1 MKSKIKISLF
11 VFLLLIPAWNNLH
24 AFDSFKDFSKLTFDE
39 DPGQPDTLY
48 FTCIKVGATK
58 QVIRIRFKTD
68 NIAFGDSVIGAY
80 IPFVITTD
88 KPGVVLDS
96 SLVSIYNGTS
106 IASWNVRV
114 VSIFTPAY
122 PGDPSLFP
130 MHLLIGGYDSFF
142 DSISYPLGK
151 GEYLM
156 AKLVFTVSGPT
167 KICVDTTSKFNIWS
181 PLLIVTTAAAGYIPQ
196 WEGGCCEPT
205 ISLGDINEDHLIDL
219 KDVVCLANYLFGKP
233 VSCAPDPIEIADV
246 NCDEKVFFSDVM
258 TLVDYIFRDKP
269 IPCY

>member
-1 MKSKIKISLF
+1 MKSKIKITLLGF
-11 VFLLLIPAWNNLH
+11 FLLISAWNNIL
-24 AFDSFKDFSKLTFDE
+24 AFDFHKDFSKLTVDE

-48 FTCIKVGATK
+48 FTCINVGATK

-96 SLVSIYNGTS
+96 SLVSTYNGTS

-114 VSIFTPAY
+114 VNIFTPAY

-181 PLLIVTTAAAGYIPQ
+181 PMQFVTTSAAGYIPQ
-196 WEGGCCEPT
+196 WKGGCCEAAT
-205 ISLGDINEDHLIDL
+205 SVGDINEDARINLQ
-219 KDVVCLANYLFGKP
+219 DVVCLVNYLFGTQ
-233 VSCAPDPIEIADV
+233 VGCAPDQIEIADV
-246 NCDEKVFFSDVM
+246 NCDEKVFFTDVM
-258 TLVDYIFRDKP
+258 ILVDYIYRNKP